1 MEAQELAEDI
11 IKKALN
17 KGCTAVEVFMKSSR
31 GISVESRD
39 GKVEAME
46 VSCDFGLSLKV
57 IRRRKVGFA
66 FMTMPAGIGSCR
78 DEIDKIIDE
87 SVQSSEWTGAD
98 EYAGIPGYMPSGEV
112 LIFDE
117 KIKNIDEQDVIKDA
131 ILLEESALSYDER
144 VKKVRKAVVGAGAGK
159 TVIVNSKGV
168 NAAYEGTY
176 YSAHVTALAVDKDG
190 DNQMGWDYAAGRR
203 LSDIDIKSVGE
214 GASKRAL
221 ELLGSV
227 KISPVKTP
235 VILAP
240 SVAVEFLEI
249 LSASLSAEAVQKQRS
264 FLAGKS
270 GQEIISP
277 LLDIIDDG
285 TMDWRTGTKPVDDEG
300 VPAANKTLISGGVL
314 KGFIHNTYTANKD
327 KTVSTGNAARGSFK
341 SLPGVDVTNFYLKPH
356 GGKSGND
363 PLKSLSGGI
372 LILGAMGVHTAN
384 PVSGDFSIGISGQWV
399 ENGETVYPV
408 KEAVISGNILDMFR
422 KVEGIGSDLRFY
434 GNIGSPSLL
443 IGNMDVSA

>member
-1 MEAQELAEDI
+1 MEAQEVAADI
-11 IKKALN
+11 VRKALN
-17 KGCTAVEVFMKSSR
+17 RGCTAAEVFVKSSQ
-31 GISVESRD
+31 GISVEAKD
-39 GKVEAME
+39 GRVEAME
-46 VSCDFGLSLKV
+46 VSRGFGLSLKV
-57 IRRRKVGFA
+57 IRRRKLGFA

-78 DEIDKIIDE
+78 KEIDRTIDE
-87 SVQSSEWTGAD
+87 AVQGSEWTAAD
-98 EYAGIPGYMPSGEV
+98 EYTGIPDYMPPGDV
-112 LIFDE
+112 LVFDE
-117 KIKNIDEQDVIKDA
+117 KINSIDEGDVIRDA
-131 ILLEESALSYDER
+131 ILLEDSALSYDER
-144 VKKVRKAVVGAGAGK
+144 IKKVRKAAVSAGAGK

-168 NAAYEGTY
+168 NAAYEATY
-176 YSAHVTALAVDKDG
+176 YSAHVTAVATDRDG
-190 DNQMGWDYAAGRR
+190 DSQMGWDYAGSRR

-227 KISPVKTP
+227 RISPVKIP

-240 SVAVEFLEI
+240 FVAVEFLEI

-270 GQEIISP
+270 GQEVVSP

-285 TMDWRTGTKPVDDEG
+285 TMAWRTGTRPVDDEG
-300 VPAANKTLISGGVL
+300 VPVANKTLVSGGVL
-314 KGFIHNTYTANKD
+314 RGFIHNTYTAAKD
-327 KTVSTGNAARGSFK
+327 NTASTGNASRGSFK
-341 SLPGVDVTNFYLKPH
+341 SLPGIDVTNFYIKPD
-356 GGKSGND
+356 GGKSGD
-363 PLKSLSGGI
+363 DMVKSLSRGI

-384 PVSGDFSIGISGQWV
+384 PVSGDFSVGISGQWI

-422 KVEGIGSDLRFY
+422 KVEGVGNDLRFY

-443 IGNMDVSA
+443 IGDMDVSA